1 MAPSPDSA
9 PLRILVAED
18 DPDDRLLLTDAL
30 QESGVDAEL
39 LFLDDGEQVIG
50 HLERPDAV
58 RTRPPDLVV
67 LDLNLPRR
75 DGRRTLRE
83 IKADPRL
90 RSLPV
95 VILTTSDNAHD
106 IEECLRAGARAYLVK
121 PASFARLVEAVRL
134 FPTYLEAA

>member
-1 MAPSPDSA
+1 MAPSPEPDT
-9 PLRILVAED
+9 LRILVAED
-18 DPDDRLLLTDAL
+18 DPDDRLLLSDAL
-30 QESGVDAEL
+30 RESGLAAEL
-39 LFLDDGEQVIG
+39 LFLDDGEQVLG
-50 HLERPDAV
+50 HLERSDPA
-58 RTRPPDLVV
+58 RAHPPDLVV

-95 VILTTSDNAHD
+95 VILTTSDSAHD

-121 PASFARLVEAVRL
+121 PASFARLVEAVRM
-134 FPTYLEAA
+134 FPTYAAA

>member
-1 MAPSPDSA
+1 VAHSPNPDT
-9 PLRILVAED
+9 LRILVAED

-30 QESGVDAEL
+30 QESGLDAEL
-39 LFLDDGEQVIG
+39 LFLDDGEQVLG
-50 HLERPDAV
+50 HLERIDPAPA
-58 RTRPPDLVV
+58 RHPDLVV

-95 VILTTSDNAHD
+95 VILTTSDSAHD
-106 IEECLRAGARAYLVK
+106 IDECLRAGARAYLVK
-121 PASFARLVEAVRL
+121 PASFSRLVDAVRM
-134 FPTYLEAA
+134 FPAYAEAA